1 MEIIEVKRRP
11 RKCPKCG
18 GEICDIIYGYPT
30 ATWEEDHFRRYHH
43 KAVLGGCCFE
53 EDDPRWVCSECEQA
67 FKLPTKEY
75 LMEAYIK
82 EREKRELDRKYWKK
96 AMGSLGSVAYMYKTV
111 HKVGTWNGMRAYAPI
126 LNMDYEHSC
135 TGFPT
140 IILVPEKGKAEL
152 IQDLKVMQIY
162 EEIDREKRK
171 RRKEIEK

>member
-1 MEIIEVKRRP
+1 MEILEVKRRP

-53 EDDPRWVCSECEQA
+53 ENDPRWVCLQCEQA
-67 FKLPTKEY
+67 FALPPREKLLE
-75 LMEAYIK
+75 IK
-82 EREKRELDRKYWKK
+82 LEEFKKRELDRKYWKK
-96 AMGSLGSVAYMYKTV
+96 AIEALGSESYMYKTV
-111 HKVGTWNGMRAYAPI
+111 HKVGTWKGMRAYAPI
-126 LNMDYEHSC
+126 LNKDYEHSC

-140 IILVPEKGKAEL
+140 IILVPEKGKAEFV
-152 IQDLKVMQIY
+152 QDLEVMRIY

-171 RRKEIEK
+171 RRKNK